1 MTAVLEVVSICKA
14 IGRLQI
20 LAGLDLALEEGAM
33 FGLVGANGCG
43 KTTLLNVISGAGIAD
58 AGGIRLAGR
67 EIGAAPTWLRAS
79 AGLGRTFQSSRLW
92 ADLTVREHC
101 VVASRAARNR
111 RVARSPQEALEH
123 IGFSKELMSA
133 RPGQLRLLDRRRVEL
148 ALAMLNAVHILLVD
162 EIGAGLNN
170 EEARSLYRVIAEMV
184 QQRRPQAAMLV
195 AHRLDL
201 LIEFASEIGLLERGV
216 IEVRARPDQAQEVR
230 RLSDLLFRSPPA
242 LRNKGASHE
251 AS

>member
-1 MTAVLEVVSICKA
+1 MTAVLEVVNVCKA

-20 LAGLDLALEEGAM
+20 LAGLDLALEGGGI

-58 AGGIRLAGR
+58 AGSIRLAGR

-92 ADLTVREHC
+92 DDLTVREHC
-101 VVASRAARNR
+101 VVASRAARNGQ
-111 RVARSPQEALEH
+111 VARSLEETLDI
-123 IGFSKELMSA
+123 IGLSNALMSA
-133 RPGQLRLLDRRRVEL
+133 RPGQLRLLDRRRVERV
-148 ALAMLNAVHILLVD
+148 LAMLNAVHILLVD

-170 EEARSLYRVIAEMV
+170 EEARSLYRVIVEMV
-184 QQRRPQAAMLV
+184 RQRRPQAAILV
-195 AHRLDL
+195 EHRLDL

-216 IEVRARPDQAQEVR
+216 IEVRAHPDQGHEVR
-230 RLSDLLFRSPPA
+230 RLSDLLFRSPVGV
-242 LRNKGASHE
+242 LQQGR
-251 AS
+251 